1 MSDEGLQVLEEI
13 YGCEGKAGSA
23 HKQGLFQYRFIRFNT
38 DYADIFISLNGTSV
52 VFIKRKQIPTQSP
65 VVPSEDTAQW
75 HSGTPQWNN
84 IIYHNMK

>member
-52 VFIKRKQIPTQSP
+52 VFIKRK
-65 VVPSEDTAQW
+65 
-75 HSGTPQWNN
+75 
-84 IIYHNMK
+84 